1 MMKKYSFILWIL
13 LLALV
18 LGGGYYFL
26 ENYGKNATPQE
37 VVDGGSGGESEAPS
51 EPSETPSAE
60 EEPSETE
67 ETPVALDAIDKLK
80 VKKPFSPEFTIY
92 NGENEEVTLADYKG
106 KKVILNFWASWCPPC
121 VFEMPEFQA
130 LHEVLNPEETVLL
143 AVNLTDG
150 QRETKALADKFIEE
164 NDLTLNV
171 LYDTTGSA
179 FYEFKVSSIPQTFII
194 DEEGIVQYAIMG
206 MTDKKT
212 LDSILERME

>member
-1 MMKKYSFILWIL
+1 
-13 LLALV
+13 
-18 LGGGYYFL
+18 
-26 ENYGKNATPQE
+26 
-37 VVDGGSGGESEAPS
+37 
-51 EPSETPSAE
+51 
-60 EEPSETE
+60 
-67 ETPVALDAIDKLK
+67 
-80 VKKPFSPEFTIY
+80 KKPFSPEFTIY

-130 LHEVLNPEETVLL
+130 LHDVLDPEETVLL